1 MEEGMRKID
10 EAVSDIK
17 SILNNIERTEECCGE
32 TLVDIDELCDEILAI
47 SCRSQKTNADRIRA
61 MSDEELAELL
71 ERVEIEGYNDSSLTP
86 KMENGYHMGILQWL
100 KSEAKE

>member
-1 MEEGMRKID
+1 MNAMFEQRKGED
-10 EAVSDIK
+10 FVR
-17 SILNNIERTEECCGE
+17 NNITPK
-32 TLVDIDELCDEILAI
+32 
-47 SCRSQKTNADRIRA
+47 SQADRIRA